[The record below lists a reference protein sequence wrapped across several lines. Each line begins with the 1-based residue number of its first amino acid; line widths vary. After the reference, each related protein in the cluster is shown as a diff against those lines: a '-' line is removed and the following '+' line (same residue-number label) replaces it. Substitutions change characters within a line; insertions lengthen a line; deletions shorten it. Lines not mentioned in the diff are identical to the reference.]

1 MFEPRV
7 KNGQTDLLMKALLS
21 LESTDEA
28 YRFFEDSC
36 TIAEIKSMAQRIEVA
51 KMLREH
57 ATYQEIAQDGC
68 ILRNHQPCQPGAALR
83 GERLYGGAGCH
94 GKCRGK
100 GKERLRKQKWI

>member
-28 YRFFEDSC
+28 YRFFEDLC

-57 ATYQEIAQDGC
+57 ATYQEIA
-68 ILRNHQPCQPGAALR
+68 RQPRQPGAALWR
-83 GERLYGGAGCH
+83 ERLYGGAGCH